1 MRCEISD
8 TRFRTEISATSTAM
22 WISLGLSTS
31 RYATYRL
38 KCLPVPPL
46 HANDTLQGLY
56 VPLLA
61 THYSLFPYSLFPM
74 FLVLIPS
81 TASPDLAAR
90 SLADHVDV
98 LMMMYSSYYVLMLF
112 FLSNELFYFLRRGGG
127 WRTERG
133 LCTDGT
139 VLTVASQYQ
148 VNEYIHVSELLE
160 LCCVRV

>member
-1 MRCEISD
+1 
-8 TRFRTEISATSTAM
+8 M

-112 FLSNELFYFLRRGGG
+112 FLSLTSCLLSYVAEGDGGRNSDSVRMG
-127 WRTERG
+127 R
-133 LCTDGT
+133 
-139 VLTVASQYQ
+139 SQ
-148 VNEYIHVSELLE
+148 L
-160 LCCVRV
+160 